1 LSVVIQDSWTEVE
14 VIPFKELNKLQ
25 PPPKSVLPVFEDLKS
40 CGKLRYY
47 DKTMENISSV
57 KSKQLERSNATF
69 FNVTTSDDPYIRQ
82 LAQNSE
88 GNVFATDAILS
99 LLMTCNRT
107 YFCWDLEVTKTAN
120 ELFFDY
126 PKKKEG
132 EVDYKFFY
140 TVNENAI
147 EPPTD
152 DSKNPKSTQ
161 TALSKEATFIN
172 QNFSQQV
179 LLPNEVYE
187 FDDPNPFSNDPNV
200 ASIGYRY
207 RRFRF
212 NKNDEY
218 TVVCRCEVDGVS
230 ETEKNDQLQ
239 FLTIRAL
246 NEWETTGQQAWKK
259 KIDGQRS
266 AVLSAEMKT
275 NSAKLGRWC
284 AQTILSGTDSIKI
297 GFVTRTAKT
306 DNSVHTILGVQNFST
321 KEFSTQINLDLLYS
335 FELLEYIIDSCMEQE
350 NGKYSLL
357 KNDKNELVL
366 YQI

>member
-1 LSVVIQDSWTEVE
+1 
-14 VIPFKELNKLQ
+14 
-25 PPPKSVLPVFEDLKS
+25 
-40 CGKLRYY
+40 
-47 DKTMENISSV
+47 
-57 KSKQLERSNATF
+57 
-69 FNVTTSDDPYIRQ
+69 
-82 LAQNSE
+82 
-88 GNVFATDAILS
+88 
-99 LLMTCNRT
+99 
-107 YFCWDLEVTKTAN
+107 
-120 ELFFDY
+120 
-126 PKKKEG
+126 
-132 EVDYKFFY
+132 
-140 TVNENAI
+140 
-147 EPPTD
+147 
-152 DSKNPKSTQ
+152 
-161 TALSKEATFIN
+161 
-172 QNFSQQV
+172 
-179 LLPNEVYE
+179 VYE